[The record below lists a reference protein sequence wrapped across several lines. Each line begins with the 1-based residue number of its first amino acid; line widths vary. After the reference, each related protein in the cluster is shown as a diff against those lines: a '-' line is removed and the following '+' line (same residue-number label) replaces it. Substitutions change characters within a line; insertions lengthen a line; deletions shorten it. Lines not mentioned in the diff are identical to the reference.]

1 MKLAGF
7 EGNLLTWQHQWM
19 SMLLNKVP
27 AFQASLDILCCRTA
41 SSTVGVVFEMATEAQ
56 MRCAPACT
64 SGRQH
69 TDHLPRVI
77 LVSSK
82 SKPCWRRSGLMEP
95 YNISLFK
102 LRSQAA
108 RTRRALRRA
117 SSRDT
122 EPDSPQTPD
131 SQLMSTDESSSDAR
145 RLTAQAAP
153 LAGIVAAISI
163 MLVLPASADAKEAL
177 PLDFLTK
184 FLVSK
189 SQFTPFT
196 AHEIAETA
204 AVVLPRI
211 LWHDMWSGTCR
222 TRCSS

>member
-1 MKLAGF
+1 MPPVLRGSARVKLASF
-7 EGNLLTWQHQWM
+7 EGNLLTWQRQWM

-27 AFQASLDILCCRTA
+27 AYQASLDSPCCRTA
-41 SSTVGVVFEMATEAQ
+41 SSTVGVVFKMATEAQ

-69 TDHLPRVI
+69 TGHLPRVI
-77 LVSSK
+77 LVISK

-95 YNISLFK
+95 CIIPSLK
-102 LRSQAA
+102 LRSQAG

-122 EPDSPQTPD
+122 ESDSPQTPD
-131 SQLMSTDESSSDAR
+131 SQLMSTDEISSDAR
-145 RLTAQAAP
+145 RLAAQAAP

-189 SQFTPFT
+189 SQLRPLYR
-196 AHEIAETA
+196 A
-204 AVVLPRI
+204 
-211 LWHDMWSGTCR
+211 
-222 TRCSS
+222 